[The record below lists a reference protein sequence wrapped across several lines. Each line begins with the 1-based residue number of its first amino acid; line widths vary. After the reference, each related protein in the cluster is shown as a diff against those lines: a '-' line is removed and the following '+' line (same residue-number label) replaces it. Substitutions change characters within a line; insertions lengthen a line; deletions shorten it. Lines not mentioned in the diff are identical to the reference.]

1 MNLLGALEPGVFRA
15 FLRRLTLCAVA
26 LGAAGI
32 VVALLL
38 GSPLGA
44 VGLGIGVAIGFWNVR
59 AVDKM
64 VSRSDVDPS
73 ASRKSLRRM
82 FGSRTLLR
90 LSLITAIAVVAVV
103 IEAPLGIGIV
113 VGLVIF
119 QLSFVGNVIGAM
131 LAQGDVQ

>member
-64 VSRSDVDPS
+64 VSLSDVDPS

-90 LSLITAIAVVAVV
+90 LSLITAVAVVAVV

-131 LAQGDVQ
+131 LAQGGVQ

>member
-1 MNLLGALEPGVFRA
+1 VNLLGSLEPDVFRS

-26 LGAAGI
+26 LGAAGF

-44 VGLGIGVAIGFWNVR
+44 LGVGIGVATGFWNVR

-64 VSRSDVDPS
+64 VSRTDIDPS
-73 ASRKSLRRM
+73 ASRKATRRM
-82 FGSRTLLR
+82 FGSRTMVR
-90 LSLITAIAVVAVV
+90 LSAITALEIVAVV

-131 LAQGDVQ
+131 LAQGGVQ